1 MRPTFFYGY
10 VILALC
16 FLNMVV
22 MRGVNGSF
30 SVFYVALLEEF
41 PWSHA
46 SGASIAS
53 ANFVVYALASPL
65 VGLAFD
71 RFGPRLL
78 MPLGGGL
85 VSAGLFLSS
94 FADSLGLL
102 YLGYGLIAALGQGAL
117 GFVGHSALISNWFA
131 RRRATA
137 IGIATAGQGLGTLLM
152 VPLTQVLITQIGWRS
167 TYILI
172 ATFIFLAVV
181 PANVLFQRRNPEEV
195 GQLTDGA
202 AAPVGQVSTYGAR
215 RAAARDWT
223 LREAFT
229 SLPFWSITTGHLAL
243 GTALF
248 MINTHIVAH
257 LVYRGFDKLMAAF
270 VLGLIGFIRVGGTP
284 LWGFISDRLGRD
296 KAYLVGT
303 LITLAGIGCL
313 VAVGGE
319 SPMWL
324 IYVAV
329 ILYGIGHSAGNP
341 TYGALIADIFS
352 GRKVGVI
359 FGFLEISF
367 GLGSAL
373 GAWLG
378 GYLFDVTSSYRWPF
392 SLCLICFTI
401 SYLAVHSGLV
411 WQAQQSTGQP
421 KTAPARA

>member
-1 MRPTFFYGY
+1 MRPAFFYGY

-16 FLNMVV
+16 FVNMVV
-22 MRGVNGSF
+22 MRGLNGSF

-53 ANFVVYALASPL
+53 VNFVVYALASPL
-65 VGLAFD
+65 VGWAFD

-172 ATFIFLAVV
+172 ATLIFLAVV
-181 PANVLFQRRNPEEV
+181 PANALFQRRNPEEV
-195 GQLTDGA
+195 GQLPDGA
-202 AAPVGQVSTYGAR
+202 ATPAGQTTTYGAR
-215 RAAARDWT
+215 RAGARDWT
-223 LREAFT
+223 LRDAFT
-229 SLPFWSITTGHLAL
+229 SLPFWSITIGHLAL

-257 LVYRGFDKLMAAF
+257 LVHSGFKKLVAAF

-284 LWGFISDRLGRD
+284 LWGFVSDRLGRER
-296 KAYLVGT
+296 AYGVAT
-303 LITLAGIGCL
+303 VITLAGIGCL
-313 VAVGGE
+313 VAVGGG
-319 SPMWL
+319 SPVWL
-324 IYVAV
+324 VYAAIVV
-329 ILYGIGHSAGNP
+329 YGVGHSAGNP
-341 TYGALIADIFS
+341 TYGALIGDIFS
-352 GRKVGVI
+352 GRKVGLI

-378 GYLFDVTSSYRWPF
+378 GYLFDVTGSYRWPF
-392 SLCLICFTI
+392 SLCLISFTI
-401 SYLAVHSGLV
+401 SYLAVHSTLV
-411 WQAQQSTGQP
+411 WQAQQSPTEHS
-421 KTAPARA
+421 TAPSAA